1 MERITI
7 RAAREADAE
16 AWRLLRLA
24 LWPPDDHR
32 EEVAAF
38 FRGDLAE
45 PLVVL
50 LAQGQDGTLVGF
62 AELSIRAEVPGAHSD
77 RVGYVEGL
85 YVVPGKRGR
94 GIARRLL
101 AASREWARSEGC
113 GAFASDRAERV
124 VFDPRFRG
132 RT

>member
-16 AWRLLRLA
+16 AWRLLRVA

-38 FRGDLAE
+38 LRGELEE
-45 PLVVL
+45 PRIVL
-50 LAQGQDGTLVGF
+50 LAKIQDGTLVGF
-62 AELSIRAEVPGAHSD
+62 AELSIREEVPGAYSD

-85 YVVPGKRGR
+85 YVVPPKRGR
-94 GIARRLL
+94 GIARQLL
-101 AASREWARSEGC
+101 AASRKWARSEGC
-113 GAFASDRAERV
+113 GAFASDRGERFV
-124 VFDPRFRG
+124 VDRRFRG